1 MSLINEFKAFV
12 LRGNVVDLAVG
23 VIIGAAF
30 GGIVT
35 SLVSDVLMP
44 PIGWATG
51 GVDFRDLSV
60 DLPGKMID
68 PKLKAEKTKEELD
81 KMADADKFVPVK
93 IKYGAFLQKII
104 DFLIVGLC
112 LFFVIKGVNAMM
124 RKMAAAPATPPDPTP
139 SEKLL
144 TEIRDLLKPGS

>member
-1 MSLINEFKAFV
+1 MKGLFEEFKAFI

-35 SLVSDVLMP
+35 VLVNEILMP

-51 GVDFRDLSV
+51 GVDFSDLAI
-60 DLPGKMID
+60 DLPGKMVD
-68 PKLKAEKTKEELD
+68 PATKDKPPAEQ
-81 KMADADKFVPVK
+81 KFIPVK
-93 IKYGAFLQKII
+93 IGYGKFLQAVIN
-104 DFLIVGLC
+104 FLIVGAC
-112 LFFVIKGVNAMM
+112 LFFVVKGTNVLM
-124 RKMAAAPATPPDPTP
+124 KKKAAAPAIPPEPTA

-144 TEIRDLLKPGS
+144 AEIRDALKNRQ